1 METTARNTFG
11 EVALERPQPFRS
23 ASSDL
28 GLATMRCN
36 NDFKF
41 MPRGFADL
49 KALVDAFRCDVKQLV
64 ACFQKFKA
72 TIEEYPVVQ
81 RMAMSI
87 VALNAKTKVV
97 SLMQEKEGATVQP
110 SPSMCIE
117 V

>member
-1 METTARNTFG
+1 
-11 EVALERPQPFRS
+11 
-23 ASSDL
+23 
-28 GLATMRCN
+28 
-36 NDFKF
+36 

-87 VALNAKTKVV
+87 VALNVVAAMADYYITKYVTKPMEQ
-97 SLMQEKEGATVQP
+97 LQNLTTQYALGMRRLEEKEEREKATRLEAGGLTEP
-110 SPSMCIE
+110 GC
-117 V
+117 